1 MFIIK
6 KGRTKKTMV
15 SITCYGGVGEIGGN
29 KILVEQ
35 NKTRLFLDFGM
46 SFTKNGYYYSEFLQP
61 RKCGGLEDFFELDLI
76 PDLKG
81 IYRLDYLN
89 HMGRTPEKRLVDA
102 VFLSHAHADH
112 AQYIHFLRKDIPI
125 YGTLA
130 SKRILQVLEETGVNQ
145 FGELLT
151 TCDAFTFYTT
161 KNETLGRVTKRQK
174 DHVNKRVFHEMH
186 ENQPVTIG
194 DFKVEMIPVDHS
206 LPGACGFLLSTK
218 NQTIA
223 YTGDIRFHG
232 YHKDLSKRFVEKV
245 SSEKIDCLL
254 CEGTR
259 IKKTNK
265 DSEKGVQ
272 QILSTYISKAPGLVF
287 VEHPI
292 RDLDRS
298 LTIYK
303 SAKENK
309 RTFVVT
315 LKLAY
320 LLNAFGLD
328 APFTLDDVAILV
340 PRKSWGLITHD
351 AFSMTQV
358 KKDYTKWERA
368 FIDHRNAIT
377 YKDLQK
383 NPEGYVVSMNMW
395 EIKQLIDIQPK
406 QAIWIKSTCEPFN
419 EEMEIDEER
428 KHHWLNHFNIK
439 EYNAHA
445 SGHASGVELTYLI
458 KQINPQTL
466 IPVHTQ
472 NPEYFQEIARKLSE
486 DIIVIPPV
494 YGKKYVI

>member
-1 MFIIK
+1 
-6 KGRTKKTMV
+6 MV

-29 KILVEQ
+29 KILIEQ
-35 NKTRLFLDFGM
+35 NETRFFLDFGM
-46 SFTKNGYYYSEFLQP
+46 SFNKNGYYYSEFLQP
-61 RKCGGLEDFFELDLI
+61 RKCNGLQDFFELDLI

-81 IYRLDYLN
+81 IYRLDYLK
-89 HMGRTPEKRLVDA
+89 HMGRSTEKRLVDA

-125 YGTLA
+125 YGTEA
-130 SKRILQVLEETGVNQ
+130 SKRILQVLEETGVDQ

-161 KNETLGRVTKRQK
+161 QNETISRVTKRQK
-174 DHVNKRVFHEMH
+174 DHINKRRFHEMH

-194 DFKVEMIPVDHS
+194 DFTVEMIPVDHS
-206 LPGACGFLLSTK
+206 LPGACGFILSTK
-218 NQTIA
+218 NQNIA

-232 YHKDLSKRFVEKV
+232 YHKALSKQFVEKV
-245 SSEKIDCLL
+245 SGEKIDCLL

-259 IKKTNK
+259 IKKTTK

-272 QILSTYISKAPGLVF
+272 RTLSDYISKTEGLVF

-292 RDLDRS
+292 RDLDRT
-298 LTIYK
+298 LTIYQ
-303 SAKENK
+303 SAKENN

-320 LLNAFGLD
+320 LLDAFGSD
-328 APFTLDDVAILV
+328 APFTLDDVSILI
-340 PRKSWGLITHD
+340 PRKSWGLITYD
-351 AFSMTQV
+351 DITLDQV
-358 KKDYTKWERA
+358 KRDYAKWERA
-368 FIDHRNAIT
+368 FIDHPQAIT

-383 NPEGYVVSMNMW
+383 NPADYVVSMNMW

-428 KHHWLNHFNIK
+428 KRHWLNHFNIK

-445 SGHASGVELTYLI
+445 SGHASGLELTDLI
-458 KQINPQTL
+458 EKIQPKTI
-466 IPVHTQ
+466 IPIHTQ
-472 NPEYFQEIARKLSE
+472 HPDYFKEIAQKIGE
-486 DIIVIPPV
+486 EITVIPPA
-494 YGKKYVI
+494 YGQKYVI